1 MSIISDAF
9 VASQYELA
17 TNQVLVGYYRQAKL
31 RGIIKKVWST
41 ITFQSNNLREVD
53 AITQKKS
60 IRSCR
65 YAGSQTVHIKQIK
78 GSEGRFQDFDLD
90 FNPLKSHNQNRWI
103 SVASAWERGSYLP
116 AVDLIKVGDVFIV
129 RDGHHR
135 ISVAS
140 FMGADFVD
148 AHVTEWVL
156 DD

>member
-1 MSIISDAF
+1 MSIMSDAF
-9 VASQYELA
+9 IASQYELA
-17 TNQVLVGYYRQAKL
+17 ANQVLMGYYRQAKL

-41 ITFQSNNLREVD
+41 ITLQPNNLLNVD
-53 AITQKKS
+53 TITQKKT

-65 YAGSQTVHIKQIK
+65 YVGSQTVYIKQIR
-78 GSEGRFQDFDLD
+78 GSEGRCQDFDQD

-116 AVDLIKVGDVFIV
+116 AVDLIKVGDVFFV

-148 AHVTEWVL
+148 ARVTEWVL